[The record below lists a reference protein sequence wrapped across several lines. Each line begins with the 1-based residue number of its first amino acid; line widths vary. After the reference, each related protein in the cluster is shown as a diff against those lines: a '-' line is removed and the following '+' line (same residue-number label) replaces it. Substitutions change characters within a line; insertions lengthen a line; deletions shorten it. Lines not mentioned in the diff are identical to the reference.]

1 VPKLTLFIGKGG
13 VGKTTVSTA
22 YALHCATREK
32 QKSILL
38 LSTDPAHSLGDVV
51 GQTLG
56 DQPQKL
62 RLMPRARLDLWQV
75 DAEKQF
81 RAFLNR
87 HKEKLLSILEAGSIF
102 SREDIEPLLE
112 TTLPGMA
119 EMAALLAISD
129 ALGSSPQRPRHSLR
143 PHVRARQGHV
153 PGSPA
158 AKYDEIVVDTA
169 PVGHTLRLFA
179 LPQYFSTFLDV
190 LELAASRDRVL
201 AERFGGA
208 VQGTASPLVA
218 EWRGMVETIRAALL
232 SNAEIFLVTT
242 AEKFSLNESR
252 RAVAAL
258 RSLSP
263 DLDLTGIVL
272 NKAVLAPGQC
282 RICRTRQ
289 AATRSAREFLA
300 HHFSGKKIYIAEDAG
315 APVMGPALGG
325 FGEHIFAG
333 KRFAWRPAAP
343 KPKPREMRLSRVE
356 WPTLERPLSMVLGK
370 GGVGKTTISA
380 GLGFNTR
387 LRSRTSVD
395 ICSVDPAPSLDDIF
409 QAAISDE
416 PRAVLGDR
424 KFRASEM
431 DAVAVFR
438 AWAGGIK
445 EMIEQATKAEVS
457 NVHVDLWFER
467 QLFSQLLE
475 SVPPGLDEIL
485 AVIRVLELVQGH
497 SSRVLID
504 MAPTGHAL
512 DLLRTPDRI
521 LVWTKLLLK
530 SLAHHRTLALAR
542 DAAVKI
548 AEMGKSVGE
557 LLELLENP
565 GRTRICAVML
575 PEALPDRQTERLIA
589 ELSKLRLS
597 TAAIFVNRVLFKQDV
612 GRCRRCALTRQ
623 WQLSTLERL
632 GARYAQIPLYVVRN
646 FVHEIAGK
654 KSLAK
659 FVSELWRPA

>member
-1 VPKLTLFIGKGG
+1 MPKLTLFIGKGG

-22 YALHCATREK
+22 YALQRAIRGTK
-32 QKSILL
+32 KPVLL
-38 LSTDPAHSLGDVV
+38 LSTDPAHSLGDIF
-51 GQTLG
+51 GQPLG
-56 DQPQKL
+56 ERPQKL
-62 RLMPRARLDLWQV
+62 RLMPRARLDVWQV

-87 HKEKLLSILEAGSIF
+87 HKEKLLSILETGSIF

-129 ALGSSPQRPRHSLR
+129 ALGS
-143 PHVRARQGHV
+143 G
-153 PGSPA
+153 
-158 AKYDEIVVDTA
+158 KYDEIVVDTA
-169 PVGHTLRLFA
+169 PLGHTLRLFG
-179 LPQYFSTFLDV
+179 LPQYFSSFLDV

-208 VQGTASPLVA
+208 VRSTANPLIA
-218 EWRGMVETIRAALL
+218 QWRGMVSTVRAALL
-232 SNAEIFLVTT
+232 SNAGIFLVTT
-242 AEKFSLNESR
+242 PEKFSLNESR
-252 RAVAAL
+252 RAVLAL
-258 RSLSP
+258 RSISP

-272 NKAVLAPGQC
+272 NRAVLASRQC

-289 AATRSAREFLA
+289 AATRSAREFLEQ
-300 HHFSGKKIYIAEDAG
+300 HFSGKKIYIAEDAG
-315 APVMGPALGG
+315 SPVMGRALGG

-333 KRFAWRPAAP
+333 KRFAWKAVAP
-343 KPKPREMRLSRVE
+343 KPKPREIRLSRAE
-356 WPTLERPLSMVLGK
+356 WPILERPLSMVLGK

-380 GLGFNTR
+380 ALGFNTR
-387 LRSRTSVD
+387 LKRRAAID

-409 QAAISDE
+409 QAPISDQ
-416 PRAVLGDR
+416 PRAVLGDS

-431 DAVAVFR
+431 DAVALFR
-438 AWAGGIK
+438 SWARGVK
-445 EMIEQATKAEVS
+445 EMIDEATSAEVS

-485 AVIRVLELVQGH
+485 AVLRVLELVQGH

-548 AEMGKSVGE
+548 AELGKSVRE

-565 GRTRICAVML
+565 GRTRIYAVML

-597 TAAIFVNRVLFKQDV
+597 TAAIFVNRVLFKEDV
-612 GRCRRCALTRQ
+612 GKCRRCARTRQ
-623 WQLSTLERL
+623 WQLSTIEKL
-632 GARYAQIPLYVVRN
+632 GERYAQIPLYVVRN

-654 KSLAK
+654 KVLGK

>member
-13 VGKTTVSTA
+13 VGKTTVSAA
-22 YALHCATREK
+22 YGLQRAMAEK
-32 QKSILL
+32 RKSLLL
-38 LSTDPAHSLGDVV
+38 LSTDPAHSLADIF
-51 GQTLG
+51 GQSLG
-56 DQPQKL
+56 DGPEEL
-62 RLMPRARLDLWQV
+62 RLLPKVRLDVWQV
-75 DAEKQF
+75 DAEQQF

-87 HKEKLLSILEAGSIF
+87 HKEKLLSILETGSIF

-129 ALGSSPQRPRHSLR
+129 ALGSSPERARPSS
-143 PHVRARQGHV
+143 RARQKHA
-153 PGSPA
+153 PGSSA
-158 AKYDEIVVDTA
+158 GKYDQVVVDTA
-169 PVGHTLRLFA
+169 PLGHTLRLFA
-179 LPQYFSTFLDV
+179 LPQYFESFLDV

-201 AERFGGA
+201 AERFGGG
-208 VQGTASPLVA
+208 VRSTTNPLIA
-218 EWRGMVETIRAALL
+218 EWRRMVETVRTAL
-232 SNAEIFLVTT
+232 SSDAEIFLVTT
-242 AEKFSLNESR
+242 PEKFSLNESR
-252 RAVAAL
+252 RAAVAL
-258 RSLSP
+258 RSISP
-263 DLDLTGIVL
+263 DLELSGIVL
-272 NKAVLAPGQC
+272 NRAIVASGQC
-282 RICRTRQ
+282 RICRARQ
-289 AATRSAREFLA
+289 VATRSAREFLKN
-300 HHFSGKKIYIAEDAG
+300 HFSGKRIYIAEDAG
-315 APVMGPALGG
+315 APVMGSTLAA
-325 FGEHIFAG
+325 FGEHVFAG
-333 KRFAWRPAAP
+333 KKFARKAIAP
-343 KPKPREMRLSRVE
+343 KPKPREIRLSRVE
-356 WPTLERPLSMVLGK
+356 WPDVDRPLSMVLGK

-380 GLGFNTR
+380 ALGFNTR
-387 LRSRTSVD
+387 LRRRAAID

-416 PRAVLGDR
+416 PRAVLGDK

-438 AWAGGIK
+438 SWARGVK
-445 EMIEQATKAEVS
+445 EMIDEATRAEVS
-457 NVHVDLWFER
+457 DVHVDLWFER

-485 AVIRVLELVQGH
+485 AVLRVLELVREY
-497 SSRVLID
+497 SSHVLID

-548 AEMGKSVGE
+548 AELGQSVRE

-565 GRTRICAVML
+565 GRTRIYAVML

-597 TAAIFVNRVLFKQDV
+597 TAGIFVNRVLFKEDV
-612 GRCRRCALTRQ
+612 SRCRRCAHTRE
-623 WQLSTLERL
+623 WQLSTVEKLT
-632 GARYAQIPLYVVRN
+632 ARYAEIPLYVVRN
-646 FVHEIAGK
+646 FVQEIAGK
-654 KSLAK
+654 KALRN

>member
-22 YALHCATREK
+22 YALHRAIRETRR
-32 QKSILL
+32 SVLL
-38 LSTDPAHSLGDVV
+38 LSTDPAHSLADIF

-56 DQPQKL
+56 DRPQKL
-62 RLMPRARLDLWQV
+62 RLIPRARLDVWQV

-81 RAFLNR
+81 GAFLNR
-87 HKEKLLSILEAGSIF
+87 HKEKLLSILETGSIF

-129 ALGSSPQRPRHSLR
+129 ALRSG
-143 PHVRARQGHV
+143 
-153 PGSPA
+153 
-158 AKYDEIVVDTA
+158 KYDQIVVDTA
-169 PVGHTLRLFA
+169 PLGHTLRLFA
-179 LPQYFSTFLDV
+179 LPQYFESFLDV
-190 LELAASRDRVL
+190 LELAASRDRLL

-208 VQGTASPLVA
+208 VESTPNPLVA
-218 EWRGMVETIRAALL
+218 EWRGMVETVRKALL
-232 SNAEIFLVTT
+232 STAGIFLVTT

-252 RAVAAL
+252 RAVLAL
-258 RSLSP
+258 RSISP

-272 NKAVLAPGQC
+272 NRAVPASRQC
-282 RICRTRQ
+282 RICRKRQ
-289 AATRSAREFLA
+289 AATRRAREFLEQ
-300 HHFSGKKIYIAEDAG
+300 HFSGKKIYIAEDAG
-315 APVMGPALGG
+315 APVMGSALGT

-333 KRFAWRPAAP
+333 KRFAWKAVPP
-343 KPKPREMRLSRVE
+343 KPKPREIRLSRVP

-380 GLGFNTR
+380 ALGFNTR
-387 LRSRTSVD
+387 RRRRAAID

-409 QAAISDE
+409 QADISDE
-416 PRAVLGDR
+416 PRAVLGDS
-424 KFRASEM
+424 KFLASEM

-438 AWAGGIK
+438 AWARGVK
-445 EMIEQATKAEVS
+445 EMIDEATSAEVS

-485 AVIRVLELVQGH
+485 AVLRVLELVQGH

-548 AEMGKSVGE
+548 AELGKSVRD
-557 LLELLENP
+557 LLELLKNP
-565 GRTRICAVML
+565 GRTRIYAVML

-589 ELSKLRLS
+589 ELSKLRLC
-597 TAAIFVNRVLFKQDV
+597 TAAIFVNRVLFKEDV
-612 GRCRRCALTRQ
+612 GRCRRCARTRQ
-623 WQLSTLERL
+623 WQLSTLERVS
-632 GARYAQIPLYVVRN
+632 GRYAQIPLYVVRN
-646 FVHEIAGK
+646 FVQEIAGK
-654 KSLAK
+654 KALGK
-659 FVSELWRPA
+659 FVSELWRPE

>member
-1 VPKLTLFIGKGG
+1 MPKLTLFIGKGG
-13 VGKTTVSTA
+13 VGKTTVSAA
-22 YALHCATREK
+22 YALHRARRETRT
-32 QKSILL
+32 SVLL
-38 LSTDPAHSLGDVV
+38 LSTDPAHSLADIFS
-51 GQTLG
+51 QTLG

-62 RLMPRARLDLWQV
+62 GVIPGARLDVWQV

-81 RAFLNR
+81 RAFLKR
-87 HKEKLLSILEAGSIF
+87 HKEKLLSILETGSIF

-119 EMAALLAISD
+119 EMAALLAIAD
-129 ALGSSPQRPRHSLR
+129 ALGSSPRG
-143 PHVRARQGHV
+143 RQEGHG
-153 PGSPA
+153 PGTA
-158 AKYDEIVVDTA
+158 TRRYDQIVVDTA
-169 PVGHTLRLFA
+169 PLGHTLRLFA
-179 LPQYFSTFLDV
+179 LPQYFSSFLDV

-208 VQGTASPLVA
+208 VQHSPNPLVA
-218 EWRGMVETIRAALL
+218 EWRRMVETVRKALL

-242 AEKFSLNESR
+242 PEKFSLQESR
-252 RAVAAL
+252 RAVLAL
-258 RSLSP
+258 RSLSAE
-263 DLDLTGIVL
+263 LELTGIVL
-272 NKAVLAPGQC
+272 NRAVRASRQC
-282 RICRTRQ
+282 RICRARQ
-289 AATRSAREFLA
+289 AATGDAREFLE
-300 HHFSGKKIYIAEDAG
+300 HHFSGKKIYTAEDAG
-315 APVMGPALGG
+315 APVMGPALGP

-333 KRFAWRPAAP
+333 KKFAWKAVAP

-380 GLGFNTR
+380 ALGFHTR
-387 LRSRTSVD
+387 QRGRAPID

-409 QAAISDE
+409 QADIADQ

-438 AWAGGIK
+438 AWARGVK
-445 EMIEQATKAEVS
+445 EMIEEATSAEVS

-485 AVIRVLELVQGH
+485 AVVRVLELVQGH

-548 AEMGKSVGE
+548 AELGQSVRE
-557 LLELLENP
+557 LLELLQNP
-565 GRTRICAVML
+565 GRTRIYAVML

-597 TAAIFVNRVLFKQDV
+597 TAAIFVNRVLFKEDV
-612 GRCRRCALTRQ
+612 GRCRRCARRRQ
-623 WQLSTLERL
+623 WQLSTIERL
-632 GARYAQIPLYVVRN
+632 TARYAQIPLYLVRN
-646 FVHEIAGK
+646 FANEIAGK
-654 KSLAK
+654 KALGK